1 MIGHC
6 LRWIKRWDPRSP
18 RPASSVAPA
27 TAIPPRAAPDEVN
40 PPMPVVRGH
49 AEGWLRVLPATD
61 LLRVV
66 HGGKALDTMWRQSRL
81 AQIVWERDLLPAVH
95 RYAEFVQLMPA
106 SESHHHAHVGGLLS
120 HTLEMTLAAM
130 TWRNGHFFPEGA
142 SVEEMDAQRDE
153 WTYVVFFAA
162 LLHDVGKIMADL
174 RINWICT
181 GIGAPLR
188 WVPMSGPLTAM
199 VQSRRGGEYLV
210 EFTPKSARDYA
221 AHSRLAAILLQ
232 QVAPATALS
241 FLARRPQAF
250 EALTQYLSGSDK
262 SSMLAQL
269 VRKADQTSTQQ
280 ALANG
285 SRERFTTATSIPL
298 IDLLMQS
305 VREMLRSGTA
315 LPLNRSG
322 AAGWVYDGSIWF
334 VAKRLADAVRQHIR
348 QHHPDE
354 AVPGENKNDRL
365 FDTWQEYG
373 CIQPNPHSG
382 QAIWYV
388 LVQGSAVDG
397 SESVA
402 VAPVQGAG
410 ENDGAY
416 SHSLTML
423 RFPLDKVFEEAVA
436 YPPPMRGRIEVQ
448 VKRGAASGEAANES
462 SAEPAARQDSG
473 SGIQS
478 ALSEGADAPSNS
490 NVDQATRPPTPGAGH
505 QETSGAAKQAKPK
518 AEQLRAPAFK
528 RPGKPA
534 EATKAAGG
542 PKPGDPVQGTPR
554 ATSAPTNMPPRGEQR
569 PTESRQVP
577 PTSSPAAAASSLE
590 PPLDKWLDFED
601 DAAAFK
607 DFPKLPHQPLETQK
621 AAPRGPSVATAP
633 PKAPASAGKRAS
645 KRGADAAT
653 SPDTGAIRTTE
664 ALPSLPPLPAVRP
677 LLARSGQPPE
687 VLARAAPTQFQTAP
701 VILSPFLPE
710 LPHETAGRPSEPTP
724 AAVGFIEW
732 LQQGLSSRA
741 LKYNETGALVHF
753 VAEGMALVSPLV
765 FRTYAAETVAA
776 SDAQVDA
783 QALQVQR
790 EVIKS
795 GWHLMG
801 PGKVN
806 ILKYQVMGRGGVP
819 VGKLSAV
826 VLTQPDRWVVPVPP
840 VNPVLKLV

>member
-1 MIGHC
+1 MLGHC
-6 LRWIKRWDPRSP
+6 MRWIKRWDPRSP
-18 RPASSVAPA
+18 RPASGVAPA
-27 TAIPPRAAPDEVN
+27 IAIPPRAAPDEVN

-162 LLHDVGKIMADL
+162 LLHDVGKITADL

-199 VQSRRGGEYLV
+199 VQSRPGGEYLV

-221 AHSRLAAILLQ
+221 AHSRLATILLQ

-241 FLARRPQAF
+241 FLAHRPQAF

-262 SSMLAQL
+262 ASMLAQL
-269 VRKADQTSTQQ
+269 VRKADQTSAQQ

-348 QHHPDE
+348 HHHPDE

-373 CIQPNPHSG
+373 CIQPNPQSG

-436 YPPPMRGRIEVQ
+436 YPPPMRGRIVVQ
-448 VKRGAASGEAANES
+448 VKRGAAAVEAANES
-462 SAEPAARQDSG
+462 SAEPEARQESG
-473 SGIQS
+473 SGNQS
-478 ALSEGADAPSNS
+478 VPNDGAGTPSNR
-490 NVDQATRPPTPGAGH
+490 DLGQATRLPTLGTSH
-505 QETSGAAKQAKPK
+505 QESSGAPKQAKPK
-518 AEQLRAPAFK
+518 AETLRAPVFK

-534 EATKAAGG
+534 EATMVAGG
-542 PKPGDPVQGTPR
+542 PNPDGPVQGTPR
-554 ATSAPTNMPPRGEQR
+554 ATSAPSHTPSHGEQR
-569 PTESRQVP
+569 PAESQHAP
-577 PTSSPAAAASSLE
+577 PTSTPAAVASVE

-601 DAAAFK
+601 DASAFK
-607 DFPKLPHQPLETQK
+607 DLPKLPQQPLETQK
-621 AAPRGPSVATAP
+621 TAPRGPSVVTAP
-633 PKAPASAGKRAS
+633 PKARASAAKRAS
-645 KRGADAAT
+645 KPGADAAK
-653 SPDTGAIRTTE
+653 SPDTGANRTRE

>member
-6 LRWIKRWDPRSP
+6 MRWIKRWYPRSP
-18 RPASSVAPA
+18 RPASGVAPA

-49 AEGWLRVLPATD
+49 AEGWLRVLPATE

-199 VQSRRGGEYLV
+199 VQSRPGGEYLV

-221 AHSRLAAILLQ
+221 AHSRLATILQQ

-241 FLARRPQAF
+241 FLAHRPQAF

-262 SSMLAQL
+262 ASMLAQL
-269 VRKADQTSTQQ
+269 VRKADQTSAQQ

-298 IDLLMQS
+298 IDLLMLS

-334 VAKRLADAVRQHIR
+334 VAKRLADAVRLHIR

-354 AVPGENKNDRL
+354 TVPGENKNDRL

-373 CIQPNPHSG
+373 CIQPNPQSG

-402 VAPVQGAG
+402 AVPVQGAG
-410 ENDGAY
+410 EKDGAY

-423 RFPLDKVFEEAVA
+423 RFPLDKVFEESVA
-436 YPPPMRGRIEVQ
+436 YPPPMRGRIVVQ
-448 VKRGAASGEAANES
+448 VKRGAAAVEAANES
-462 SAEPAARQDSG
+462 SAEPEVRQESG
-473 SGIQS
+473 SGNQS
-478 ALSEGADAPSNS
+478 VPNDGAGTPSNR
-490 NVDQATRPPTPGAGH
+490 DLGQATRLPTPGASH
-505 QETSGAAKQAKPK
+505 QELSGAPKQAKAK
-518 AEQLRAPAFK
+518 TETLRAPVFK

-534 EATKAAGG
+534 EATMAAGG
-542 PKPGDPVQGTPR
+542 PNPDGPVQGTPR
-554 ATSAPTNMPPRGEQR
+554 ATSAPSHTPPRGEQR
-569 PTESRQVP
+569 PAESQHAP
-577 PTSSPAAAASSLE
+577 LTSSPAAVASVE

-601 DAAAFK
+601 DASAFK
-607 DFPKLPHQPLETQK
+607 DLPKLPQQPLETQK
-621 AAPRGPSVATAP
+621 AAPRGPSVVTAP
-633 PKAPASAGKRAS
+633 PKARASAAKRAS
-645 KRGADAAT
+645 KAGADAAK
-653 SPDTGAIRTTE
+653 SPDTGANRTRE

-732 LQQGLSSRA
+732 LQKGLSSRA

>member
-6 LRWIKRWDPRSP
+6 MRWIKRWYPRSP
-18 RPASSVAPA
+18 RPASGVAPA

-49 AEGWLRVLPATD
+49 AEGWLRVLPATE

-199 VQSRRGGEYLV
+199 VQSRPGGEYLV

-221 AHSRLAAILLQ
+221 AHSRLATILLQ

-241 FLARRPQAF
+241 FLAHRPQAF
-250 EALTQYLSGSDK
+250 EALTQYLSGSDRA
-262 SSMLAQL
+262 SMLAQL
-269 VRKADQTSTQQ
+269 VRKADQTSAQQ

-298 IDLLMQS
+298 IDLLMLS

-334 VAKRLADAVRQHIR
+334 VAKRLADAVRLHIR

-373 CIQPNPHSG
+373 CIQPNPQSG

-397 SESVA
+397 SVSVA
-402 VAPVQGAG
+402 AVPVQGAG

-423 RFPLDKVFEEAVA
+423 RFPLDKVFEEAMA
-436 YPPPMRGRIEVQ
+436 YPPPMRGRIVVQ
-448 VKRGAASGEAANES
+448 VKRGAAAVEAANES
-462 SAEPAARQDSG
+462 SAEPEVRQESG
-473 SGIQS
+473 SGNQS
-478 ALSEGADAPSNS
+478 VPNDGAGTPSNI
-490 NVDQATRPPTPGAGH
+490 DLGQATRLPTPGASH
-505 QETSGAAKQAKPK
+505 QELSGAPKQAKAK
-518 AEQLRAPAFK
+518 TETLRAPVFK

-534 EATKAAGG
+534 EATMAAGG
-542 PKPGDPVQGTPR
+542 PNPDGPVQGTPR
-554 ATSAPTNMPPRGEQR
+554 ATSAPSHTPPRGGQR
-569 PTESRQVP
+569 PAESQHAP
-577 PTSSPAAAASSLE
+577 PTSSPAAVASVE

-601 DAAAFK
+601 DASAFK
-607 DFPKLPHQPLETQK
+607 DLPKLPQQPLETQK
-621 AAPRGPSVATAP
+621 AAPRGPSVVTAP
-633 PKAPASAGKRAS
+633 TKARASAAKRAS
-645 KRGADAAT
+645 KAGADAAK
-653 SPDTGAIRTTE
+653 SPDTGANRTRE

>member
-6 LRWIKRWDPRSP
+6 MRWIKRWYPRSP
-18 RPASSVAPA
+18 RPASGVAPA

-49 AEGWLRVLPATD
+49 AEGWLRVLPATE

-199 VQSRRGGEYLV
+199 VQSRPGGEYLV

-221 AHSRLAAILLQ
+221 AHSRLATILLQ

-241 FLARRPQAF
+241 FLAHRPQAF

-262 SSMLAQL
+262 ASMLAQL
-269 VRKADQTSTQQ
+269 VRKADQTSAQQ

-298 IDLLMQS
+298 IDLLMLS

-334 VAKRLADAVRQHIR
+334 VAKRLADAVRLHIR

-354 AVPGENKNDRL
+354 TVPGENKNDRL

-373 CIQPNPHSG
+373 CIQPNPQSG

-402 VAPVQGAG
+402 AVPVQGAG
-410 ENDGAY
+410 EKDGAY

-423 RFPLDKVFEEAVA
+423 RFPLDKVFEESVA
-436 YPPPMRGRIEVQ
+436 YPPPMRGRIVVQ
-448 VKRGAASGEAANES
+448 VKRGAAAVEAANES
-462 SAEPAARQDSG
+462 SAEPEVRQESG
-473 SGIQS
+473 SGNQS
-478 ALSEGADAPSNS
+478 VPNDGAGTPSNR
-490 NVDQATRPPTPGAGH
+490 DLGQATRLPTPGASH
-505 QETSGAAKQAKPK
+505 QELSGAPKQAKAK
-518 AEQLRAPAFK
+518 TETLRAPVFK

-534 EATKAAGG
+534 EATMAAGG
-542 PKPGDPVQGTPR
+542 PNPDGPVQGTPR
-554 ATSAPTNMPPRGEQR
+554 ATSAPSHTPPRGEQR
-569 PTESRQVP
+569 PAESQHAP
-577 PTSSPAAAASSLE
+577 LTSSPAAVASVE

-601 DAAAFK
+601 DASAFK
-607 DFPKLPHQPLETQK
+607 DLPKLPQQPLETQK
-621 AAPRGPSVATAP
+621 AAPRGPSVVTAP
-633 PKAPASAGKRAS
+633 PKARASAAKRAS
-645 KRGADAAT
+645 KAGADAAK
-653 SPDTGAIRTTE
+653 SPDTGANRTRE

-732 LQQGLSSRA
+732 LQKGLSSRA

>member
-1 MIGHC
+1 
-6 LRWIKRWDPRSP
+6 
-18 RPASSVAPA
+18 
-27 TAIPPRAAPDEVN
+27 
-40 PPMPVVRGH
+40 MPVVRGH
-49 AEGWLRVLPATD
+49 ADGWLKVLPAAD
-61 LLRVV
+61 LLRLV
-66 HGGKALDTMWRQSRL
+66 HGGKVLDTMWRQSRL

-95 RYAEFVQLMPA
+95 RYAEYVQLMPA

-162 LLHDVGKIMADL
+162 LLHDIGKIMADL
-174 RINWICT
+174 RIAWICT
-181 GIGAPLR
+181 GMEAPLR

-199 VQSRRGGEYLV
+199 VQSRPGGEYLV

-221 AHSRLAAILLQ
+221 AHSRLATILLQ

-322 AAGWVYDGSIWF
+322 AAGWVYEGSIWF

-373 CIQPNPHSG
+373 CIQPNPQSG
-382 QAIWYV
+382 QAIWYA
-388 LVQGSAVDG
+388 LVQGTAVDG
-397 SESVA
+397 SESA
-402 VAPVQGAG
+402 AAAPLQGAG
-410 ENDGAY
+410 QSDGSY

-423 RFPLDKVFEEAVA
+423 RFPLDKVFEDASA

-448 VKRGAASGEAANES
+448 VKRGAAAGETANES
-462 SAEPAARQDSG
+462 SDVPEVRPVAG
-473 SGIQS
+473 SGNKS
-478 ALSEGADAPSNS
+478 APNESADTPPNS
-490 NVDQATRPPTPGAGH
+490 DTGQATRPPTAGAGH
-505 QETSGAAKQAKPK
+505 QEASGAAKQAKPK
-518 AEQLRAPAFK
+518 AEPLRAPAFK

-534 EATKAAGG
+534 EATKAAAPRPGG
-542 PKPGDPVQGTPR
+542 PNQGSPR
-554 ATSAPTNMPPRGEQR
+554 SNSVSLEVPQREQS
-569 PTESRQVP
+569 PSESRQAA
-577 PTSSPAAAASSLE
+577 PASLSVSASLD

-607 DFPKLPHQPLETQK
+607 DFPKLPQTQEAQQSAPNTASVG
-621 AAPRGPSVATAP
+621 AATSQ
-633 PKAPASAGKRAS
+633 APASVGRRAS
-645 KRGADAAT
+645 KAGDEAPNSAAPAAKRDT
-653 SPDTGAIRTTE
+653 ST
-664 ALPSLPPLPAVRP
+664 LPSLPALPADRP
-677 LLARSGQPPE
+677 LLVRSGPPPE

-724 AAVGFIEW
+724 AAVAFIEW

-765 FRTYAAETVAA
+765 FRTYAAETGAA
-776 SDAQVDA
+776 SDAQVEA

-790 EVIKS
+790 EVIKA

-806 ILKYQVMGRGGVP
+806 ILKYQVIGRGGVP

>member
-1 MIGHC
+1 
-6 LRWIKRWDPRSP
+6 
-18 RPASSVAPA
+18 
-27 TAIPPRAAPDEVN
+27 
-40 PPMPVVRGH
+40 MPVVRGH
-49 AEGWLRVLPATD
+49 ADGWLKVLPAAA
-61 LLRVV
+61 LLRLV
-66 HGGKALDTMWRQSRL
+66 HGGKVLDTMWRQSRL
-81 AQIVWERDLLPAVH
+81 AQIVWERDLLPAIH
-95 RYAEFVQLMPA
+95 RYAEYVQLMPA

-142 SVEEMDAQRDE
+142 SVEEMDVQRDE

-174 RINWICT
+174 RIAWICT
-181 GIGAPLR
+181 GMEAPLR
-188 WVPMSGPLTAM
+188 WVPTSGPLTAM
-199 VQSRRGGEYLV
+199 VQSRLGGEYLV

-221 AHSRLAAILLQ
+221 AHSRLATILLQ

-354 AVPGENKNDRL
+354 AVPGDNKNDRL

-373 CIQPNPHSG
+373 CIMPNPQSG

-388 LVQGSAVDG
+388 LVQGAALDG
-397 SESVA
+397 SDSAATTPEA
-402 VAPVQGAG
+402 AEPGTG
-410 ENDGAY
+410 EGSGAY

-423 RFPLDKVFEEAVA
+423 RFPLDKVFEDASA
-436 YPPPMRGRIEVQ
+436 YPPVMRGRIDVQ
-448 VKRGAASGEAANES
+448 VKRGAASGDPASEPSTAPGAQQDAGSADLQPQKTASDAVAPTEAEAS
-462 SAEPAARQDSG
+462 SSLPDSG
-473 SGIQS
+473 SGSQ
-478 ALSEGADAPSNS
+478 G
-490 NVDQATRPPTPGAGH
+490 TPGANRP
-505 QETSGAAKQAKPK
+505 AKPK
-518 AEQLRAPAFK
+518 AELLRAPAFK

-534 EATKAAGG
+534 DTSKAAG
-542 PKPGDPVQGTPR
+542 QGRSDQERLTPP
-554 ATSAPTNMPPRGEQR
+554 ANSSTPQR
-569 PTESRQVP
+569 PQSGDRDAPASREPATP
-577 PTSSPAAAASSLE
+577 PSPPAASLD

-601 DAAAFK
+601 DAGAFK
-607 DFPKLPHQPLETQK
+607 DFPKLPQPQAEQK
-621 AAPRGPSVATAP
+621 AGAQPVQPMAPVAAASPRAPETAAKRSTTKHGPTAP
-633 PKAPASAGKRAS
+633 KTPTAAAKPT
-645 KRGADAAT
+645 AD
-653 SPDTGAIRTTE
+653 
-664 ALPSLPPLPAVRP
+664 ALPSLPPLPADRP
-677 LLARSGQPPE
+677 LLVRSALPPE
-687 VLARAAPTQFQTAP
+687 VVARSAQAQFQTAP
-701 VILSPFLPE
+701 VVLSPFLPE

-732 LQQGLSSRA
+732 LQLGLSSLA

-765 FRTYAAETVAA
+765 FRTYASDTGAA
-776 SDAQVDA
+776 SDAQVEA

-790 EVIKS
+790 EVIKA

-806 ILKYQVMGRGGVP
+806 ILKYQVLGRGGVP

>member
-1 MIGHC
+1 
-6 LRWIKRWDPRSP
+6 
-18 RPASSVAPA
+18 
-27 TAIPPRAAPDEVN
+27 
-40 PPMPVVRGH
+40 MPVVRGH

-81 AQIVWERDLLPAVH
+81 AQIVWDRDLLPAVH

-199 VQSRRGGEYLV
+199 VQSRPGGEYLV

-221 AHSRLAAILLQ
+221 AHSRLATILLQ

-241 FLARRPQAF
+241 FLAHRPQAF

-262 SSMLAQL
+262 ASMLAQL
-269 VRKADQTSTQQ
+269 VRKADQTSAQQ

-334 VAKRLADAVRQHIR
+334 VAKRLADAVRLHIR

-373 CIQPNPHSG
+373 CIQPNPQSG

-388 LVQGSAVDG
+388 LVQGSAVDV

-402 VAPVQGAG
+402 AAPVQGAG

-436 YPPPMRGRIEVQ
+436 YPPPMRGRIVVQ
-448 VKRGAASGEAANES
+448 VKRGAAAVEAANES
-462 SAEPAARQDSG
+462 SAEPEVRQESG
-473 SGIQS
+473 SGNQS
-478 ALSEGADAPSNS
+478 VPNDGAGTPSNR
-490 NVDQATRPPTPGAGH
+490 DLGQATRLPTPGASH
-505 QETSGAAKQAKPK
+505 QELSGAPKQAKAK
-518 AEQLRAPAFK
+518 TETLRAPVFK

-534 EATKAAGG
+534 EATLAAGSPNPDG
-542 PKPGDPVQGTPR
+542 PVQGTPR
-554 ATSAPTNMPPRGEQR
+554 ATSAPSHTPPRGEQR
-569 PTESRQVP
+569 PAESQHAP
-577 PTSSPAAAASSLE
+577 PTSSPAAVASVE
-590 PPLDKWLDFED
+590 PPLDKWLDFEE
-601 DAAAFK
+601 DASAFK
-607 DFPKLPHQPLETQK
+607 DLPKLPQQPLETQK
-621 AAPRGPSVATAP
+621 AAPRGPSVVTAP
-633 PKAPASAGKRAS
+633 PKARASAAKRAS
-645 KRGADAAT
+645 KAGADAAK
-653 SPDTGAIRTTE
+653 SPDTGANRTRE

-765 FRTYAAETVAA
+765 FRTYAAETATA

>member
-1 MIGHC
+1 
-6 LRWIKRWDPRSP
+6 
-18 RPASSVAPA
+18 
-27 TAIPPRAAPDEVN
+27 
-40 PPMPVVRGH
+40 MPVVRGH

-199 VQSRRGGEYLV
+199 VQSRPGGEYLV

-221 AHSRLAAILLQ
+221 AHSRLATILLQ

-241 FLARRPQAF
+241 FLAHRPQAF
-250 EALTQYLSGSDK
+250 EALTQYLSGSDRA
-262 SSMLAQL
+262 SMLAQL
-269 VRKADQTSTQQ
+269 VRKADQTSAQQ

-305 VREMLRSGTA
+305 VREMLGSGTA

-334 VAKRLADAVRQHIR
+334 VAKRLADAVRLHIR

-354 AVPGENKNDRL
+354 TVPGENKNDRL

-373 CIQPNPHSG
+373 CIQPNPQSG

-402 VAPVQGAG
+402 AVPVQGAG

-423 RFPLDKVFEEAVA
+423 RFPLDKVFEESVA
-436 YPPPMRGRIEVQ
+436 YPPPMRGRIVVQ
-448 VKRGAASGEAANES
+448 VKRGAAAVEAANES
-462 SAEPAARQDSG
+462 SAEPEVRQESG
-473 SGIQS
+473 SGNQS
-478 ALSEGADAPSNS
+478 VPNDGAGTPSNR
-490 NVDQATRPPTPGAGH
+490 DLGQATRLPTPGASH
-505 QETSGAAKQAKPK
+505 QELSGAPKQAKAK
-518 AEQLRAPAFK
+518 TETLRAPVFK

-534 EATKAAGG
+534 EATMAAGG
-542 PKPGDPVQGTPR
+542 PNPDGPVQGTPR
-554 ATSAPTNMPPRGEQR
+554 ATSAPSHTPPRGEQR
-569 PTESRQVP
+569 PAESQHAP
-577 PTSSPAAAASSLE
+577 LTSSPAAVASVE

-601 DAAAFK
+601 DASAFK
-607 DFPKLPHQPLETQK
+607 DLPKLPQQPLETQK
-621 AAPRGPSVATAP
+621 AAPRGPSVVTAP
-633 PKAPASAGKRAS
+633 PKARASAAKRAS
-645 KRGADAAT
+645 KAGADAAK
-653 SPDTGAIRTTE
+653 SPDTGANRTRE

-710 LPHETAGRPSEPTP
+710 LPHETASRPSEPTP

-732 LQQGLSSRA
+732 LQKGLSSRA

>member
-1 MIGHC
+1 
-6 LRWIKRWDPRSP
+6 
-18 RPASSVAPA
+18 
-27 TAIPPRAAPDEVN
+27 
-40 PPMPVVRGH
+40 MPVVRGH

-81 AQIVWERDLLPAVH
+81 AQIVWDRDLLPAVH

-199 VQSRRGGEYLV
+199 VQSRPGGEYLV

-221 AHSRLAAILLQ
+221 AHSRLATILLQ

-241 FLARRPQAF
+241 FLAHRPQAF

-262 SSMLAQL
+262 ASMLAQL
-269 VRKADQTSTQQ
+269 VRKADQTSAQQ

-334 VAKRLADAVRQHIR
+334 VAKRLADAVRLHIR

-373 CIQPNPHSG
+373 CIQPNPQSG

-388 LVQGSAVDG
+388 LVQGSAVDV

-402 VAPVQGAG
+402 AAPVQGAG

-436 YPPPMRGRIEVQ
+436 YPPPMRGRIVVQ
-448 VKRGAASGEAANES
+448 VKRGAAAVEAASES
-462 SAEPAARQDSG
+462 SAEPEVRQESG
-473 SGIQS
+473 SGNQS
-478 ALSEGADAPSNS
+478 VPNDGAGTPSNR
-490 NVDQATRPPTPGAGH
+490 DLGQATRLPTPGASH
-505 QETSGAAKQAKPK
+505 QELSGAPKQAKAK
-518 AEQLRAPAFK
+518 TETLRAPVFK

-534 EATKAAGG
+534 EATMAAGG
-542 PKPGDPVQGTPR
+542 PNPDGPVQGTPR
-554 ATSAPTNMPPRGEQR
+554 ATSAPSHTPLRGEQR
-569 PTESRQVP
+569 PAESQYAP
-577 PTSSPAAAASSLE
+577 PTSSPAAVASVE

-601 DAAAFK
+601 DASAFK
-607 DFPKLPHQPLETQK
+607 DLPKLPQQPLETQK
-621 AAPRGPSVATAP
+621 AAPRGPSVVTAP
-633 PKAPASAGKRAS
+633 PKARASAAKRAS
-645 KRGADAAT
+645 KAGADAAK
-653 SPDTGAIRTTE
+653 SPDTGANRTRE

-687 VLARAAPTQFQTAP
+687 VLARAAATQFQTVP
-701 VILSPFLPE
+701 VILSSFLPE

-753 VAEGMALVSPLV
+753 VVEGMALVSPLV

-790 EVIKS
+790 EVIKA
-795 GWHLMG
+795 GWHLVG

-826 VLTQPDRWVVPVPP
+826 VLTQPDRWVMPVPP